1 MAATHK
7 AVAVQTASPA
17 LIHLQYIDLDCLL
30 PCISQ
35 SRTLSGLPS
44 LVSARNV
51 RLQLWHLGGRRRKYA
66 IAKVLRLSRLTNSD
80 AFHKVR
86 PLHVENRPIRRVID
100 RLLGGNSLLFASPQQ
115 ADKPSDPSLADV
127 DQWRD
132 EFLLELA
139 GLESILVRIQLLRQ
153 SSERE
158 RQRYADERVKITT
171 AADNIRA
178 DTAELKGRLEG
189 ARRALA
195 LRKEYD
201 VLAERI
207 ASNPL
212 LAKSRD
218 TQLALLDKL
227 GAEIAE
233 LELESLEYKRTWAE
247 RREQFGRLVEQGR
260 QMLALIKDEKEEA
273 ERKEGM
279 ASAMGSPRGTG
290 EGGSTPLPDGGGG
303 ERLAPPRLILPGVA
317 RSVAASGT
325 QSPRRPAEDDVE
337 MGDVAET
344 QPQSALTTSTLE
356 EGEAEED
363 DGMDES

>member
-1 MAATHK
+1 M
-7 AVAVQTASPA
+7 
-17 LIHLQYIDLDCLL
+17 
-30 PCISQ
+30 
-35 SRTLSGLPS
+35 
-44 LVSARNV
+44 
-51 RLQLWHLGGRRRKYA
+51 
-66 IAKVLRLSRLTNSD
+66 
-80 AFHKVR
+80 
-86 PLHVENRPIRRVID
+86 
-100 RLLGGNSLLFASPQQ
+100 
-115 ADKPSDPSLADV
+115 
-127 DQWRD
+127 
-132 EFLLELA
+132 
-139 GLESILVRIQLLRQ
+139 RIQLLRQ

-201 VLAERI
+201 ALAERI

-227 GAEIAE
+227 EAEIAE

-290 EGGSTPLPDGGGG
+290 EGGGSTPLPDGGGG
-303 ERLAPPRLILPGVA
+303 ERLLDGGGGERLLDGGGGERLLDGGGGERLAPPRLRLPGVA

-325 QSPRRPAEDDVE
+325 QSPRRQAEEDVE

-363 DGMDES
+363 DGGNGMDES

>member
-1 MAATHK
+1 
-7 AVAVQTASPA
+7 
-17 LIHLQYIDLDCLL
+17 
-30 PCISQ
+30 
-35 SRTLSGLPS
+35 
-44 LVSARNV
+44 
-51 RLQLWHLGGRRRKYA
+51 
-66 IAKVLRLSRLTNSD
+66 
-80 AFHKVR
+80 
-86 PLHVENRPIRRVID
+86 
-100 RLLGGNSLLFASPQQ
+100 
-115 ADKPSDPSLADV
+115 
-127 DQWRD
+127 
-132 EFLLELA
+132 
-139 GLESILVRIQLLRQ
+139 VRIQLLRR

-158 RQRYADERVKITT
+158 RQRYADERAKIAA
-171 AADNIRA
+171 AADGIRA
-178 DTAELKGRLEG
+178 DTAELRVRLEG

-218 TQLALLDKL
+218 TQMALLDKL
-227 GAEIAE
+227 EAEIAE

-279 ASAMGSPRGTG
+279 ASTTGSPRGTG
-290 EGGSTPLPDGGGG
+290 DGGGSTPLPDGGGG
-303 ERLAPPRLILPGVA
+303 ERLAPPRLRLPGTA

-325 QSPRRPAEDDVE
+325 LSPRRPAEEDVE

-344 QPQSALTTSTLE
+344 HPTSALTVSSTLE

-363 DGMDES
+363 DSGNGMDES